1 MKLIEYQG
9 EVLSGYVPD
18 LPKRYFRK
26 IIIMNKLI
34 RASIKLVGALFV
46 PFFYRLQGIKNNDTA
61 QYRESRYK
69 NLWR

>member
-1 MKLIEYQG
+1 MKLIEYRG

-46 PFFYRLQGIKNNDTA
+46 CALRRTSLMG
-61 QYRESRYK
+61 ESP
-69 NLWR
+69 